1 MPTVARN
8 IEDEQRRAWDD
19 YADRLRGLEG
29 ADYERAEEE
38 AWQELQAALRD
49 LPGPAAP
56 GVDAVG

>member
-1 MPTVARN
+1 MPTAARN

-38 AWQELQAALRD
+38 AWQELQATLRH
-49 LPGPAAP
+49 LSGPAAP
-56 GVDAVG
+56 GVDPLG